1 MDAWVCLSLYGKV
14 RWTESGGGHQAGFSV
29 RSTGC
34 VPLLESEGECGCL
47 YEFCECGWKVKPC
60 GEESP
65 GAMARE
71 REGVSTG
78 KKLSVC
84 RRKVPF

>member
-1 MDAWVCLSLYGKV
+1 MPGCVYVCTGKV
-14 RWTESGGGHQAGFSV
+14 RWTESWGGHQAGFSV

-47 YEFCECGWKVKPC
+47 CGFCECGWKVKPC
-60 GEESP
+60 GEESS
-65 GAMARE
+65 GAMSSE

-78 KKLSVC
+78 ENVSASK
-84 RRKVPF
+84 RKVPF